1 MHEEI
6 LTAEQR
12 AFLPM
17 VKSFN
22 KNFRLVGGT
31 AIAFHIGHRRSIDFD
46 LFSRKPF
53 KNYQLRKQIGIFSK
67 IDQEIVDRPGE
78 LTFLCAGVKFT
89 FYQYPFNIEYKESFE
104 NVIQMPDLLT
114 LAAMKAHALGGRAKW
129 KDYVDLYFILKDFYS
144 LPEIANKAVKLF
156 KGEFN
161 EKLFR
166 VQLTYF
172 KDISYAE
179 PVEFMPGFE
188 VADEIIKKG
197 LMEFSLVV

>member
-104 NVIQMPDLLT
+104 NVIQMELIRVMWEEINRLKVNT
-114 LAAMKAHALGGRAKW
+114 ISLKAQ
-129 KDYVDLYFILKDFYS
+129 
-144 LPEIANKAVKLF
+144 LF
-156 KGEFN
+156 FN
-161 EKLFR
+161 
-166 VQLTYF
+166 
-172 KDISYAE
+172 
-179 PVEFMPGFE
+179 
-188 VADEIIKKG
+188 
-197 LMEFSLVV
+197 